1 MFVRFRGT
9 YCGATNRDERP
20 AGVDK
25 ILNAGREFVTTTSPG
40 GDDHGFAYPA
50 FPNRAYLKLDRIA
63 TTGADWR
70 IHLEVGAITAEKLL
84 SAALF
89 DHDAHKNGARFFKR
103 LGWRRRIAHAFRTD
117 LLAPSKERHGKDR
130 NGESDADDICRFEKH
145 GCSLIL
151 LLTINDRGNSS
162 LKTTHTTVL
171 FPLIPRI
178 RPKIRPITVH
188 PHPNRTSYNGSYRV
202 GRL

>member
-89 DHDAHKNGARFFKR
+89 DHDTHKTAPASSSASAGVDESHTHSE
-103 LGWRRRIAHAFRTD
+103 RI
-117 LLAPSKERHGKDR
+117 
-130 NGESDADDICRFEKH
+130 
-145 GCSLIL
+145 
-151 LLTINDRGNSS
+151 SS
-162 LKTTHTTVL
+162 LPVKSVTAKIETAKAMPTTYVDL
-171 FPLIPRI
+171 RSMAV
-178 RPKIRPITVH
+178 R
-188 PHPNRTSYNGSYRV
+188 
-202 GRL
+202 